1 MCLPMTATQKQ
12 LVEDY
17 LDLVP
22 RMVNAMTHPHTG
34 TTAEEKEELCQ
45 IGYLALC
52 RAASMCR
59 PGSRFKPYA
68 MAAIRHAFYS
78 YWKGI
83 ARDRK
88 FLCPLEGGSASG
100 EDASL
105 AAVLPDQSDDTLHP
119 ESAADKTAIAEYLAA
134 FKSGQC
140 STIQKGVDSLFL
152 RQQGYTSEE
161 LSNLYHAP
169 ANHIRAW
176 QSKDRKLL
184 RQDETLRALLT

>member
-22 RMVNAMTHPHTG
+22 RMVNTMTHPHTG

-59 PGSRFKPYA
+59 PGSRFKTYA

-83 ARDRK
+83 SRDRK
-88 FLCPLEGGSASG
+88 FLCPLEGNADSKDDFPLLPRFPMIPMPRCILNRLPILRQSPNTLP
-100 EDASL
+100 SL
-105 AAVLPDQSDDTLHP
+105 KAA
-119 ESAADKTAIAEYLAA
+119 SAARSK
-134 FKSGQC
+134 
-140 STIQKGVDSLFL
+140 KG
-152 RQQGYTSEE
+152 
-161 LSNLYHAP
+161 
-169 ANHIRAW
+169 
-176 QSKDRKLL
+176 
-184 RQDETLRALLT
+184 

>member
-88 FLCPLEGGSASG
+88 AAALPGRMLPLPLCFPISPMMRCIRNRRPVRRQSQNTLPPLKA
-100 EDASL
+100 D
-105 AAVLPDQSDDTLHP
+105 
-119 ESAADKTAIAEYLAA
+119 SAAPSRKGWIPFFFGSKAIPAKNYQICTTPRPII
-134 FKSGQC
+134 SGHGRA
-140 STIQKGVDSLFL
+140 K
-152 RQQGYTSEE
+152 
-161 LSNLYHAP
+161 P
-169 ANHIRAW
+169 ANYYGRMRR
-176 QSKDRKLL
+176 SVRF
-184 RQDETLRALLT
+184 

>member
-59 PGSRFKPYA
+59 PGSVSSLMQWRPSA
-68 MAAIRHAFYS
+68 MPSIVIGRGLPATGSSCARWKAAALPGRMLPLPLCFPISPMMRCIRNRRPVRRQS
-78 YWKGI
+78 QNT
-83 ARDRK
+83 
-88 FLCPLEGGSASG
+88 LPPLKA
-100 EDASL
+100 D
-105 AAVLPDQSDDTLHP
+105 
-119 ESAADKTAIAEYLAA
+119 SAAPSRKGWIPFFFGSKAIPAKNYQICTTPRPII
-134 FKSGQC
+134 SGHGRA
-140 STIQKGVDSLFL
+140 K
-152 RQQGYTSEE
+152 
-161 LSNLYHAP
+161 P
-169 ANHIRAW
+169 ANYYGRMRR
-176 QSKDRKLL
+176 SVRF
-184 RQDETLRALLT
+184 